1 MAFAGTGRAGG
12 VRRIFP
18 RESRHTAALPPSP
31 REVQQKNKIQN
42 GGRGD
47 SEINGT
53 SRWEDVGFFAVE
65 LLVVAE
71 DQIFCSHSILAWG
84 QDPQLQAAWNRVA
97 GLAA

>member
-53 SRWEDVGFFAVE
+53 SRWEDVGFFSVE

-71 DQIFCSHSILAWG
+71 DQIFCSHSIVAG
-84 QDPQLQAAWNRVA
+84 GKGRQMQAARSGVV
-97 GLAA
+97 GPSG